1 MLQLPQFL
9 SQENFKPIFGI
20 LGPVAFRCTCGQ
32 RRFIFRKFSKSSQ
45 RKKGQNRGFWH
56 IYMPS
61 VANVLTRS
69 SEKNFLCSNVV
80 LDIQEQVET
89 IFRKKNWGSGSV
101 NTFATELFF
110 ENRQFSENFLK
121 FQNALA
127 PSIFE
132 LGEF

>member
-9 SQENFKPIFGI
+9 SQENFKTIFGI

-32 RRFIFRKFSKSSQ
+32 RRFIFRKFSKSSL
-45 RKKGQNRGFWH
+45 RKKRQNRGFGH

-69 SEKNFLCSNVV
+69 SEKIFLCSNVV

-89 IFRKKNWGSGSV
+89 IFRKNFGGSGSV

-110 ENRQFSENFLK
+110 ENRQLSEIFLK

-127 PSIFE
+127 PSIFK
-132 LGEF
+132 L